1 MRAAIRGVTALAL
14 STTVLVGCGDREA
27 PAAGNAASGF
37 VPPTVQ
43 APAPLPGQAQSNP
56 LTAYIGRYPGDA
68 VDGVGFFDRTEV
80 ANALIEAVPDPQL
93 RRVIVD
99 REATTTPIFASNGRI
114 AAHGCEPHNCSDNN
128 WTFMV
133 RANGTGG
140 AACHHQAQDGGSSRW
155 YAGNSKP
162 TRRPGACPAA

>member
-1 MRAAIRGVTALAL
+1 MRAAIGSMTAVAAAGLL
-14 STTVLVGCGDREA
+14 LTGCGDREA
-27 PAAGNAASGF
+27 PAAGNTATGF
-37 VPPTVQ
+37 VPPSVQ

-56 LTAYIGRYPGDA
+56 LTAYVGKYPGDA

-80 ANALIEAVPDPQL
+80 ANALIDAVPDPQL
-93 RRVIVD
+93 RRTIVD

-114 AAHGCEPHNCSDNN
+114 AAHGCEPHDCSDNN

-133 RANGTGG
+133 RADGTGG
-140 AACHHQAQDGGSSRW
+140 AACHHHARDGGSSRW

-162 TRRPGACPAA
+162 TRRAGACPAA